1 MTMPSNRDLERLLR
15 AALQAEVGSLEPA
28 PGGLERINSRLR
40 RPLPLPA
47 AWLAQAWSYLAMR
60 VPQEAEALAGLLKVA
75 WRHTLSGY
83 RTVERFVPGP
93 ANRHGRPSRLGFLR
107 PVTVMVFAI
116 AVLAAGVYAGFDV
129 SQGFSPS
136 SGNGGVSSTGVGGHP
151 HNGSQPATEGNGTQ
165 SNGVVGN
172 SSSTSGGSP
181 TPTSSACTKKK
192 SGTKSKS
199 STCKSSSSSAPAP
212 SSQPAV
218 GGSLSGSPSTTT
230 TPPSSSS
237 PASPTPTSS
246 SPSPTPSVSSSSTPD
261 GSSTSTTGS

>member
-172 SSSTSGGSP
+172 SSTSGGSP